1 MMPGMAWSNINH
13 IRLLRYAGLTHVPV
27 RGAAAAAGQLEP
39 GAGQL
44 LVEQP
49 GYFRLDFFLPDVRR
63 DLSAADPSIERDPP
77 DRPPA
82 VLRLIGL
89 VILTGSAIAMGWFS
103 QSGLSAMLMLVIA
116 VVLPWQLPVGAGL
129 LWMLMQNLMLIP
141 IIASYKG
148 WTTVTAILQVCM
160 YLGISALVFFTSMI
174 ASLQAEEREA
184 QRRLNSELRATR
196 ALLAESTRIAERM
209 RIARDLHDLIGHHL
223 TALSLNLEVASHLTN
238 PAAAEHVLK
247 AQATAKHLLSDVREV
262 VSELRQDD
270 AIDLTQALRSLIEGV
285 PGLNVQL
292 DTPPRFSVE
301 DPRRAQ
307 VLLRCAQEIITNTAR
322 HAGARNLWLHFD
334 YVDANLLELAARDD
348 GRGATSISAGQRPV
362 GHARAAGRVRRQ
374 RDGGSCAPVR
384 VLRSPCGYR
393 LGEAPELAHAPSRFE
408 PPALGMCRECGSP
421 AAHGRAKMNCLDS
434 SIVLPRSPWA
444 SHMGH
449 HCFEDPR

>member
-1 MMPGMAWSNINH
+1 MMPGMTWSNINH
-13 IRLLRYAGLTHVPV
+13 IRLLRYAGLTTYLCVALP
-27 RGAAAAAGQLEP
+27 LLP
-39 GAGQL
+39 GSWSLAQVNSWWSNPDISGWIFSYLTFGVTYL
-44 LVEQP
+44 LLTRRSSVTRQT
-49 GYFRLDFFLPDVRR
+49 GLP
-63 DLSAADPSIERDPP
+63 PIM
-77 DRPPA
+77 
-82 VLRLIGL
+82 RLIGL

-129 LWMLMQNLMLIP
+129 MWMLMQNLMLIP

-238 PAAAEHVLK
+238 PQAAEHVLK

-270 AIDLTQALRSLIEGV
+270 AIDLTQALRSLVEGV

-322 HAGARNLWLHFD
+322 HAGARNLWLRFD
-334 YVDANLLELAARDD
+334 YVNANLLELAARDD
-348 GRGATSISAGQRPV
+348 GRGATNFRP
-362 GHARAAGRVRRQ
+362 GNGLSGMRERLAEF
-374 RDGGSCAPVR
+374 GGSVMVDPALHQGFALTVR
-384 VLRSPCGYR
+384 LP
-393 LGEAPELAHAPSRFE
+393 LGEAPELAHTPSRFE
-408 PPALGMCRECGSP
+408 PPALGM
-421 AAHGRAKMNCLDS
+421 L
-434 SIVLPRSPWA
+434 
-444 SHMGH
+444 
-449 HCFEDPR
+449 